1 MVVRFLIALT
11 LLISFSGVAALNATV
26 DRNPVLAGEFFILT
40 IESDQGVK
48 GQPDT
53 SVLLKDFVVGPVSNG
68 SHTSIINGRMTR
80 KTTWQLE
87 LMARKPGRYTI
98 PAFSIKNDQSDP
110 ISITVLANDETDKQ
124 KDAFIEVSLSN
135 ASIYVQQALVYTAK
149 LYLAKELRE
158 GGLGDPVMDGA
169 QISQIGQTKSG
180 FEIINGVRYAVY
192 EKEYLIQPQQ
202 SGDYTIKG
210 PVFRGRL
217 NSNYRLISASAV
229 GEDLTIDVKPIPES
243 ITGNWLPSELVT
255 MEEAWQ
261 PEKQSYKV
269 GEPITRTITLTALGV
284 TKEQLPEIS
293 MSGVQGLRAY
303 SDKGEV
309 KNAVRSGRVISQ
321 RVESFAI
328 LPQVAGVHTLPQ
340 VRIEWFN
347 VVTNQL
353 ETALLPERTITIIAN
368 PENAVA
374 PIQSNSVNT
383 PAVQTQQPVLTTPQ
397 VDNAAAETS
406 NAELSLMHY
415 AVAALGY
422 LLWLITLVIL
432 LLKPKAKS
440 AQSAAKS
447 QDENTADN
455 TLAALSAF
463 AKQQDPKAF
472 YKAWLKYQ
480 RIHKLD
486 NAWLATHHPELANE
500 LNKLQQQLYGN
511 KQETANLATI
521 ASGLAKLN
529 KNKVTASQLGEL
541 Y

>member
-1 MVVRFLIALT
+1 MVIRFLIALS
-11 LLISFSGVAALNATV
+11 LFVSFSGLAALTATV

-87 LMARKPGRYTI
+87 LMARKPGKYTI
-98 PAFSIKNDQSDP
+98 PSFTIKNDVSEP
-110 ISITVLANDETDKQ
+110 ISLTVLANDETDKQ

-158 GGLGDPVMDGA
+158 GGLGDPVMEGA

-202 SGDYTIKG
+202 SGEFTIKG

-217 NSNYRLISASAV
+217 NSNYRLISASAI
-229 GEDLTIDVKPIPES
+229 GEDLTIDVKPIPDS

-255 MEEAWQ
+255 LEEAWQ
-261 PEKQSYKV
+261 PAKQEYKV
-269 GEPITRTITLTALGV
+269 GEPITRTVTLTALGV

-321 RVESFAI
+321 RIESFAI
-328 LPQVAGVHTLPQ
+328 LPQVAGVHTLPE

-347 VVTNQL
+347 VITNQL
-353 ETALLPERTITIIAN
+353 ESARLPQREITIIAN
-368 PENAVA
+368 PDQVAV
-374 PIQSNSVNT
+374 T
-383 PAVQTQQPVLTTPQ
+383 PPQTNVVSSEVTPVQTAIEPQ
-397 VDNAAAETS
+397 VAQGETS
-406 NAELSLMHY
+406 DITELTLVHY
-415 AVAALGY
+415 LIAGLGY
-422 LLWLITLVIL
+422 VLWIITLLIL
-432 LLKPKAKS
+432 LLKPNAKPIANS
-440 AQSAAKS
+440 AHATGTPS
-447 QDENTADN
+447 DN
-455 TLAALSAF
+455 TLSALTTL
-463 AKQQDPKAF
+463 AKQQDPKGF
-472 YKAWLKYQ
+472 YTAWLNYQ
-480 RIHKLD
+480 RTHKLD
-486 NAWLATHHPELANE
+486 NAWLVTNHPDIASELH
-500 LNKLQQQLYGN
+500 KLQQQLYGD
-511 KQETANLATI
+511 KQAKANLTTI
-521 ASGLAKLN
+521 AEGLAKLT
-529 KNKVTASQLGEL
+529 KQTKRTSQLSEL